1 MKTNKTKLFI
11 NHILNENFV
20 EAKQI
25 ISDRL
30 NKKLGTL
37 LEEKFNSY
45 ASTIFEKWDA
55 KKADKNKDGE
65 ISDWEK
71 ASTEWAET
79 GEEGEDTENDET
91 TDEESD
97 EEEEED
103 ESEDEEDEEDSK
115 ESEEDDEE
123 GEDEEEEEYT
133 R

>member
-1 MKTNKTKLFI
+1 MKSNKTKLFI

-20 EAKQI
+20 EAKQL

-30 NKKLGTL
+30 NKKLGAI
-37 LEEKFNSY
+37 LEEKFNSF

-55 KKADKNKDGE
+55 EKADKNHDGE

-71 ASTEWAET
+71 ASTKWAET
-79 GEEGEDTENDET
+79 GEEGEDTEDDET
-91 TDEESD
+91 EDEESD

-103 ESEDEEDEEDSK
+103 ESEDQEDEEDAE
-115 ESEEDDEE
+115 ESE
-123 GEDEEEEEYT
+123 EDEEEEEDD